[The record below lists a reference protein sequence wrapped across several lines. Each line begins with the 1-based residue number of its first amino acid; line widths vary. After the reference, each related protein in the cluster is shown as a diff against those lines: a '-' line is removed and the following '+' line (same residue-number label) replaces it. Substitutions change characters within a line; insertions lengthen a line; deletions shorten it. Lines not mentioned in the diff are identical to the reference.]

1 MGKKPIV
8 SVTYED
14 AMLLSPNSFDSQ
26 EPVPEAKDLAVNL
39 EKRTISYLAVSARV
53 RVTDPFSQ
61 MKGEYNTILDDADST
76 NCNNFEETF
85 LKETNI

>member
-26 EPVPEAKDLAVNL
+26 EPVPVAKDLFFLSQN
-39 EKRTISYLAVSARV
+39 EPKKKDISKQHR
-53 RVTDPFSQ
+53 
-61 MKGEYNTILDDADST
+61 
-76 NCNNFEETF
+76 
-85 LKETNI
+85 KEAGY

>member
-26 EPVPEAKDLAVNL
+26 EPVPVAKDLFFL
-39 EKRTISYLAVSARV
+39 
-53 RVTDPFSQ
+53 SQ
-61 MKGEYNTILDDADST
+61 NEPKKKDRSKQLR
-76 NCNNFEETF
+76 
-85 LKETNI
+85 KEAGY

>member
-26 EPVPEAKDLAVNL
+26 EPVPVAKDLFFLSQN
-39 EKRTISYLAVSARV
+39 EPKKKGISKQLR
-53 RVTDPFSQ
+53 
-61 MKGEYNTILDDADST
+61 
-76 NCNNFEETF
+76 
-85 LKETNI
+85 KEAGY

>member
-26 EPVPEAKDLAVNL
+26 EPVPVAKDLFFLSQN
-39 EKRTISYLAVSARV
+39 EPKKKRHKQTTQKRSPL
-53 RVTDPFSQ
+53 
-61 MKGEYNTILDDADST
+61 LDRGS
-76 NCNNFEETF
+76 
-85 LKETNI
+85 

>member
-26 EPVPEAKDLAVNL
+26 EPVPVAKDLFFLSQN
-39 EKRTISYLAVSARV
+39 EPKKKDISKQLR
-53 RVTDPFSQ
+53 
-61 MKGEYNTILDDADST
+61 
-76 NCNNFEETF
+76 
-85 LKETNI
+85 KEAGY

>member
-26 EPVPEAKDLAVNL
+26 EPVAVAKDLFFLSQN
-39 EKRTISYLAVSARV
+39 EPKKKDISKQLR
-53 RVTDPFSQ
+53 
-61 MKGEYNTILDDADST
+61 
-76 NCNNFEETF
+76 
-85 LKETNI
+85 KEAGY

>member
-26 EPVPEAKDLAVNL
+26 EPVPVAKDLFFLSQN
-39 EKRTISYLAVSARV
+39 EPKKKDISKQLR
-53 RVTDPFSQ
+53 
-61 MKGEYNTILDDADST
+61 
-76 NCNNFEETF
+76 
-85 LKETNI
+85 KEDGY